1 MSKEH
6 RTFGG
11 QMELLP
17 LGIFDATAEKIEW
30 TVGQI
35 STVTSS
41 AWLIQLHIV
50 LFLISSTEHCIHKV
64 AALIGLVKTLNMN
77 V

>member
-17 LGIFDATAEKIEW
+17 LGIFDATAEEIEW
-30 TVGQI
+30 SLGQI

-41 AWLIQLHIV
+41 ASDCTFFSFFQIA
-50 LFLISSTEHCIHKV
+50 TRKHCIYKV
-64 AALIGLVKTLNMN
+64 EPLWAGVH
-77 V
+77 

>member
-17 LGIFDATAEKIEW
+17 LGIFDATAEEIEW
-30 TVGQI
+30 SLGQI

-41 AWLIQLHIV
+41 DSDWVFSFFQIA
-50 LFLISSTEHCIHKV
+50 TTKHCIFNV
-64 AALIGLVKTLNMN
+64 GLVYMKPNLRETHSC
-77 V
+77 